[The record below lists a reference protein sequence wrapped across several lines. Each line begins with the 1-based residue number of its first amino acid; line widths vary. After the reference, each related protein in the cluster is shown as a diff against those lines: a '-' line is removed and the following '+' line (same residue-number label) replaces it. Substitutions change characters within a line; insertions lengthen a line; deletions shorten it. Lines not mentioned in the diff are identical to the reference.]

1 MKIHILTGHYT
12 PQIHP
17 RAFRASELA
26 LEFKRLGHDVTV
38 TVLTEIIGF
47 NYEEYAIQTGISI
60 KNLGLYKHSLDES
73 LVSKKS
79 TFLTKTKEFVSEY
92 FFAGRLFLNSKKI
105 ADLLEIEEGTEL
117 IITLS
122 TPFMDILGVS
132 KYIERLRNRKTFVAI
147 ADSGDPFYYSKQYG
161 KAFWFYWVEK
171 NAYKQY
177 DYLTIPVETAIP
189 SYNKLI
195 PTDKIKIIPQAFNLT
210 DTKLYE
216 GSFGDPIKFAYAG
229 VFYWDIRNPEFLFK
243 NLENLDIDFEFHIF
257 MRYADAKLNEVL
269 SHYPKLQKRIRI
281 RLSVPR
287 KELLYELSAMH
298 FLINI
303 NNISNTQIPSKIID
317 YRIANRPILSFN
329 SSDFCYD
336 TLIQFMSGNYEGQ
349 MHVDITKFDIKNV
362 AQQFLELYRNKK
374 SNQS

>member
-1 MKIHILTGHYT
+1 MKIHIITGHYT

-26 LEFKRLGHDVTV
+26 QEFTRLGHEVTV
-38 TVLTEIIGF
+38 SVLTEIEDF
-47 NYEEYAIQTGISI
+47 DYEEYSIQTGIKI
-60 KNLGLYKHSLDES
+60 NVLGLYKHSMNES

-79 TFLTKTKEFVSEY
+79 TFLSKTKEFISEY
-92 FFAGRLFLNSKKI
+92 FFAGRLFPNSKKI
-105 ADLLEIEEGTEL
+105 ADLLEIAEDTEL
-117 IITLS
+117 VISLS

-132 KYIERLRNRKTFVAI
+132 RFIKRLRGRKPFVAI

-161 KAFWFYWVEK
+161 KAFWFHWVEK

-189 SYNKLI
+189 SYNRLI
-195 PTDKIKIIPQAFNLT
+195 PEQKIKIIPQAFNLQ

-216 GSFGDPIKFAYAG
+216 GCLSTPIKFAYAG

-243 NLENLDIDFEFHIF
+243 YLDSLDVDFEFHIF

-269 SHYPKLQKRIRI
+269 SSYPNLKRRIRL

-287 KELLYELSAMH
+287 KELLYELSKMH

-329 SSDFCYD
+329 SSDFNAEQF
-336 TLIQFMSGNYEGQ
+336 IQFMNENYEGQ
-349 MHVDITKFDIKNV
+349 MLVDISKYDIKNV
-362 AQQFLELYRNKK
+362 AQQFLELFRNV
-374 SNQS
+374 NVR

>member
-1 MKIHILTGHYT
+1 MIIHIITGHYT

-26 LEFKRLGHDVTV
+26 QELTRLGHDVTV
-38 TVLTEIIGF
+38 SILTEIEGF
-47 NYEEYAIQTGISI
+47 DYEKYEAQTGIKI
-60 KNLGLYKHSLDES
+60 KNLSLYKHSMDES
-73 LVSKKS
+73 LVLKKS
-79 TFLTKTKEFVSEY
+79 TFLSRAKDFISEY
-92 FFAGRLFLNSKKI
+92 FFAGRLFLNSIKI
-105 ADLLEIEEGTEL
+105 ADLLEIEEETDL
-117 IITLS
+117 IIALS

-132 KYIERLRNRKTFVAI
+132 KYIKKKKGSNHFVAI

-195 PTDKIKIIPQAFNLT
+195 PERKIKIIPQAFNLT

-216 GSFGDPIKFAYAG
+216 GCLGDPIKFAYAG

-243 NLENLDIDFEFHIF
+243 SLDKSDIDFEFHIF
-257 MRYADAKLNEVL
+257 MRYADAKLNDVL
-269 SHYPKLQKRIRI
+269 SHYPNLQKKIRL

-329 SSDFCYD
+329 SSDFSHEK
-336 TLIQFMSGNYEGQ
+336 LFQFMSGNYEGQ
-349 MHVDITKFDIKNV
+349 MRVDITRFDIRNV
-362 AQQFLELYRNKK
+362 AQQFLELYRNSK